1 MSQESIITI
10 LSIAVTAVV
19 AVAGYFIAR
28 QTEEIRIMRERLS
41 EKKHKAYAE
50 VVEMFYSILKDA
62 KANKRSDSIKQM
74 ATMLDAKR
82 DIFMYGSDKVFKA
95 FNTWLSH
102 TSDPDSNVQFRYYL
116 KFMLEI
122 RRDLCGNRTKVT
134 EKDILL
140 NLTQKESEADKLYN

>member
-19 AVAGYFIAR
+19 AVAGYYIAR
-28 QTEEIRIMRERLS
+28 QTEEIRIMREQLS

-62 KANKRSDSIKQM
+62 KTNSHSDTFKQM
-74 ATMLDAKR
+74 AIMLDAKR

-95 FNTWLSH
+95 FNKWLLH
-102 TSDPDSNVQFRYYL
+102 TNDQDMTVQFKYYL
-116 KFMLEI
+116 EFMLEI
-122 RRDLCGNRTKVT
+122 RRDLCGNRTKIT

-140 NLTQKESEADKLYN
+140 NLTQKESEANKLFR